1 MYRGA
6 IRFLGGASCAV
17 YASGGHTG
25 TMLAQLLEAE
35 AIEQYPV
42 PIAGITRESMIVYEE
57 RTSLQ
62 YRFTMP
68 GPDWRE
74 MGHKKLPLIARLLRA
89 RPDGEG
95 YGTGPEPTAA
105 RN

>member
-1 MYRGA
+1 MGDHMRVQVP
-6 IRFLGGASCAV
+6 LSMV
-17 YASGGHTG
+17 
-25 TMLAQLLEAE
+25 EAE
-35 AIEQYPV
+35 
-42 PIAGITRESMIVYEE
+42 
-57 RTSLQ
+57 
-62 YRFTMP
+62 RFNTY
-68 GPDWRE
+68 WRE